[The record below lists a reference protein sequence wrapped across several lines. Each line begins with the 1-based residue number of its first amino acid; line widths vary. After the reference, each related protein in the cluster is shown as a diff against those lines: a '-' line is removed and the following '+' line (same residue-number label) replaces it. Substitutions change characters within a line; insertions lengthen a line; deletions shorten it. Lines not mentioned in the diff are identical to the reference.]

1 MRLHAHMEPMITL
14 NSSASPALGAPPAA
28 LDLVKETSVDTFMQ
42 DVVEASLHAVVVL
55 DFWSP
60 RSPTCKELM
69 AILEK
74 AVIAL
79 KGAARLVKVN
89 IDTNPEIA
97 QQFRVQ
103 AVPTV
108 YAMFQGQPVDGF
120 RGKQTEAQ
128 VKQWLERI
136 IKATAGAGGIP
147 NPMAEIEA
155 GLQQA
160 EQALTSGDWQ
170 TAQDIFGDI
179 LGVAPDNAVA
189 YAGIARSMI
198 AGGALDQARKMLKDA
213 PEAIAKDKALAAA
226 RTALD
231 LADQAAKAGPLQEL
245 AAKVAANAA
254 DHQARFDYALALVA
268 ANQREEAVTELL
280 EIVRRQRSWNEEA
293 ARKQLVKLFEAFGA
307 TDPVTIS
314 GRKRL
319 SSLLFA

>member
-1 MRLHAHMEPMITL
+1 MITL
-14 NSSASPALGAPPAA
+14 NSPSPMPTAAPAA
-28 LDLVKETSVDTFMQ
+28 VDLVKETSVDTFMQ
-42 DVVEASLHAVVVL
+42 DVVEASLRAVVVL

-60 RSPTCKELM
+60 RSPACKELM

-79 KGAARLVKVN
+79 KGAVRLVKVN

-136 IKATAGAGGIP
+136 VKATAGAGGMP
-147 NPMAEIEA
+147 NPLAEIEA

-179 LGVAPDNAVA
+179 LGVAPDNATA
-189 YAGIARSMI
+189 YAGVVRSMI
-198 AGGALDQARKMLKDA
+198 AGGAVDQARIMLQDA
-213 PEAIAKDKALAAA
+213 PAAIAKDKALAAA

-231 LADQAAKAGPLQEL
+231 LADQAAAAGPLQEL
-245 AAKVAANAA
+245 AAKAAANPA